1 MGAKHKKTRKEK
13 ILADYRHQVYILKN
27 NVMPPINSVSN
38 STFAPITN
46 EKSYLNTHILKD
58 VIKTGILTC
67 SIIAAEVIFYFL
79 LQKHIF
85 ALPIIKY

>member
-1 MGAKHKKTRKEK
+1 MGTKHKKTRKEK

-27 NVMPPINSVSN
+27 NVISPINSINN
-38 STFAPITN
+38 STLPSGIN

-58 VIKTGILTC
+58 VIKTGVLTC